1 MTVTDPVS
9 GTSLKWSGTKPS
21 GYLYLSTGLR
31 AWSSTGADAWGSGTD
46 RTPGV
51 DYDGEPLEIWPAVDG
66 SYSLNIQTTG
76 GSDGEAAVSFVRQW
90 W

>member
-9 GTSLKWSGTKPS
+9 GTTLKWGGTKPS

-31 AWSSTGADAWGSGTD
+31 AWSSTSADAWESGTD
-46 RTPGV
+46 LTAGV

-66 SYSLNIQTTG
+66 SYSLNIETVG
-76 GSDGEAAVSFVRQW
+76 GSNGDAVVSFLQQW